1 MATRDDDRPQQ
12 DEDALRDEARRE
24 GWVEGYGRTTRGVEE
39 Q

>member
-12 DEDALRDEARRE
+12 DEDALRDEALRE
-24 GWVEGYGRTTRGVEE
+24 GWVEVRGRQTRGDEE